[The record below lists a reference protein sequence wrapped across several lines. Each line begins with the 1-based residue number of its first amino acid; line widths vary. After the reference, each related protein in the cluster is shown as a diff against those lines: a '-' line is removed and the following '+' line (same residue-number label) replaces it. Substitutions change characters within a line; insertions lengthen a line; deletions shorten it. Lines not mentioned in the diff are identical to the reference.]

1 MAKARSP
8 IVHLSG
14 TVGNITLVNSQ
25 KYGEH
30 PRAKRGT
37 HKPALLNKAMQQS
50 SKRLIDCN
58 KQAKVIFDAVRF
70 EHKDGNLWTD
80 ILSIFRAEAKTGK
93 PFNPKSLMRLECS
106 RRYSLDKLL
115 SRDYDIDVKLV
126 KNKLLVT
133 VSLKMVPKFN
143 KRQTYVDGYQVGIT
157 VVFPDLAECEYKK
170 ASAQGPV
177 TGLKSAL
184 RPIEFTVPVPKGK
197 AQAPWLLF
205 LSVTGCEEGE
215 VIQMPQIKGMAV
227 VKISET
233 GW

>member
-14 TVGNITLVNSQ
+14 TVGNIVIVNSG

-37 HKPALLNKAMQQS
+37 HKPAVLNNVMQQS
-50 SKRLIDCN
+50 SERLIDCN
-58 KQAKVIFDAVRF
+58 KPAKVIFDAVRY
-70 EHKDGNLWTD
+70 EHKDGDLWTD
-80 ILSIFRAEAKTGK
+80 LVSIFRAQAKTGK

-106 RRYSLDKLL
+106 RKYSLDKLL

-126 KNKLLVT
+126 KNKLQIT
-133 VSLKMVPKFN
+133 VSLKIIPHFN
-143 KRQTYVDGYQVGIT
+143 KRQTYVNGYQVGIA
-157 VVFPDLAECEYKK
+157 VVFPDFAEYEYKK
-170 ASAQGPV
+170 ATAQGPV

-184 RPIEFTVPVPKGK
+184 QPLEFMVPVPKGD
-197 AQAPWLLF
+197 APWLLF
-205 LSVTGCEEGE
+205 LSITGCDGGE
-215 VIQMPQIKGMAV
+215 VITMPQVKGMAV